1 MSTNKQPLT
10 NRLEDLFLSILRNV
24 ILLVLAISVI
34 GSLVLLISG
43 ISDSSAKP
51 KEYKYEKFDTKQLV
65 NDLKESLQDQPASKP
80 EVKSEPAKKQTP
92 QANPFE
98 DEISKQAN
106 FIVQFYKKYD
116 FGVNPAWINEQ
127 FKPRLRKQAR
137 VLSVVYG
144 EGESALLEYAK
155 GQTQVFELILLNP
168 ELNQMLDKKFKAQ
181 VDVDN
186 ESRYQVIHDFQNR
199 VVDFYPD
206 FHENQIKQKREFDA
220 DQQAEAALRNAGAMF
235 KLYVAGGLFVSF
247 LLISLIL
254 VLVKIERNLRSVKIV
269 NAEHDESIASQQ
281 NSEFST
287 SS

>member
-1 MSTNKQPLT
+1 MSANKQPLT

-24 ILLVLAISVI
+24 ILLVLAVSVI

-80 EVKSEPAKKQTP
+80 EVKSEPAKKQTS

-144 EGESALLEYAK
+144 EGESAMLEYAK

-186 ESRYQVIHDFQNR
+186 ETRYQVIHDFQNR

-269 NAEHDESIASQQ
+269 NADDESIPSHQHT
-281 NSEFST
+281 EFST